1 VSLGGSPG
9 ADDRAEIGEQRSA
22 TRLGSAVG
30 QGISMHLQP
39 QRGVY
44 IFGAGGHS
52 AVVAEV
58 LGRLGIPVIGVFADA
73 VPGHPIHSTV
83 HVGLPNRTP
92 PASGES
98 VPPFIVAI
106 GHNRTRL
113 EMVRR
118 IGSGFASVIDPSA
131 IVSPSASIGE
141 GTVVL
146 HAAVIQTS
154 CVIGRH
160 VIINATA
167 MIDHDNVIGDYVHVG
182 PKASLGGQVKIG
194 EGTHVGPGAVVLAG
208 VCIGRWCVIA
218 PGSVVT
224 RDVPD
229 GGQSFNAD
237 S

>member
-1 VSLGGSPG
+1 MRLEPG
-9 ADDRAEIGEQRSA
+9 
-22 TRLGSAVG
+22 
-30 QGISMHLQP
+30 H
-39 QRGVY
+39 GVY

-58 LGRLGIPVIGVFADA
+58 LARLDISVMGVFADA
-73 VPGHPIHSTV
+73 LRGHRIHSTV

-92 PASGES
+92 PTSGQA

-113 EMVRR
+113 ETVRR
-118 IGSGFASVIDPSA
+118 IGGDFASIIDPSA
-131 IVSPSASIGE
+131 IVSPSAIVGE

-146 HAAVIQTS
+146 HGAVIQTS

-182 PKASLGGQVKIG
+182 PKAALGGQVKIG
-194 EGTHVGPGAVVLAG
+194 EGTHIGPGAVVVAG
-208 VCIGRWCVIA
+208 VSIGRWCVIA
-218 PGSVVT
+218 PGSVVA
-224 RDVPD
+224 RDLPD
-229 GGQSFNAD
+229 CDPPPGPS
-237 S
+237 